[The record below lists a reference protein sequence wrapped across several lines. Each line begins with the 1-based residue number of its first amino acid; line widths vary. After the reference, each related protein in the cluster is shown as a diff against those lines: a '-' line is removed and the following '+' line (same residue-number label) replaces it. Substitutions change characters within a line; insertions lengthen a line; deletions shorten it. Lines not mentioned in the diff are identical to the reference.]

1 MNLRRSAQ
9 WPVIVALL
17 LAVACNHKNSSNQRL
32 DVAVKNQASTALD
45 KVNVR
50 FGQHNCYVGILS
62 PDATAVHMYF
72 EASIGDSAEVTW
84 VEPNGEKKQRTVSL
98 IGIYD
103 AQKPGR
109 LNFEIE
115 VTNVIVKFQ
124 DLN

>member
-1 MNLRRSAQ
+1 MNIRRSVQ
-9 WPVIVALL
+9 WLATVAVL

-32 DVAVKNQASTALD
+32 DVAVRNQTSALLD

-50 FGQHNCYVGILS
+50 FGQNSCYAGILS

-72 EASIGDSAEVTW
+72 EASIGETAEVTW
-84 VEPNGEKKQRTVSL
+84 VEPNGEKKQITVSL

-103 AQKPGR
+103 PQIPGR
-109 LNFEIE
+109 LSFEIGT
-115 VTNVIVKFQ
+115 TNVIVKFQ